1 MLRKVR
7 LGILIVLGTV
17 VVSLGVARISG
28 AAFPGLPLP
37 PLSDSLAE
45 AAIRGDTAGA
55 AAMINR
61 RCRLLLG
68 TERRECFEGALLD
81 LTKLGYVRFALG
93 ALDRLGRSDSQIRK
107 FGHDYS
113 HVIGIN
119 AWAPGKDI
127 GATYLQCTELFQSG
141 CYHGV
146 IQAVFAY
153 SGTDSASVAALCSAN
168 SEIRESAWLRFQCV
182 HGIGHGL
189 LQTYTMNLPRALH
202 GCDMLSNAWD
212 SESCYGGAFME
223 FIVGGRGQS
232 HHVATRPDSAMANG
246 DMDHSKM
253 DHGEGPRAATDA
265 ADTFPPFMVRDT
277 SDLLYPC
284 SRLAPRYQRACYQM
298 QAGLIVERTGLDFA
312 KVSQVCDGAPQ
323 HMRAVCYQG
332 IGTYVSGV
340 TARDSDAAIRL
351 CNQGSA
357 RYRPWCFIGV
367 VKNFVDVTAKA
378 EDGIEFCKRLG
389 PVDIATTCYVAVG
402 EQAGVL
408 FRAMDRREGVCA
420 QAQPAYVAACRYGAG
435 LTAERPAALPIG

>member
-1 MLRKVR
+1 
-7 LGILIVLGTV
+7 
-17 VVSLGVARISG
+17 
-28 AAFPGLPLP
+28 
-37 PLSDSLAE
+37 
-45 AAIRGDTAGA
+45 
-55 AAMINR
+55 MINR

-81 LTKLGYVRFALG
+81 LTRQGYVRFAIG
-93 ALDRLGRSDSQIRK
+93 ALDRLGQTDSQIRK

-119 AWAPGKDI
+119 AWAPGKEI

-146 IQAVFAY
+146 IQAVLAY
-153 SGTDSASVAALCSAN
+153 SGTDSARVAALCSETPGI
-168 SEIRESAWLRFQCV
+168 SESAWLRFQCV

-232 HHVATRPDSAMANG
+232 HHVAHVVAGPDSAGAG
-246 DMDHSKM
+246 DEMDHSKM
-253 DHGEGPRAATDA
+253 EHGEGS
-265 ADTFPPFMVRDT
+265 TFPPFKVRDP
-277 SDLLYPC
+277 SDFLYPC
-284 SRLAPRYQRACYQM
+284 SVLADRYQRACYSM

-312 KVSQVCDGAPQ
+312 KVAQVCEGAPPP
-323 HMRAVCYQG
+323 MRPVCYQG

-340 TARDSDAAIRL
+340 TARDPAEAIRL
-351 CNQGSA
+351 CSEGSM
-357 RYRPWCFIGV
+357 RYRSWCFVGV

-378 EDGIEFCKRLG
+378 EDGIDFCVRLG
-389 PVDIATTCYVAVG
+389 PVDIATSCYVAVG
-402 EQAGVL
+402 EQTGVL
-408 FRAMDRREGVCA
+408 YRAMDRRAALCA
-420 QAQPAYVAACRYGAG
+420 KVEAAYVPACRYGAG
-435 LTAERPAALPIG
+435 LTPERPAALPTG